1 MKYTHKALCA
11 DLLALNAK
19 LEKAGHDD
27 RRLRDALAGILIAG
41 GANGADVPALLKIAS
56 DALTHSTTEGGA
68 A

>member
-1 MKYTHKALCA
+1 MKYTHKSLCV

-19 LEKAGHDD
+19 LEKAGRDD

-56 DALTHSTTEGGA
+56 DALTTSTTEGGA